1 MATVGLKVERHITQ
15 STIMLYQNQHPTW
28 RSIVA
33 VIAVAGA
40 TGVLYVNLA
49 FGVLAVTLGV

>member
-1 MATVGLKVERHITQ
+1 
-15 STIMLYQNQHPTW
+15 MLDQNQGSTW
-28 RSIVA
+28 ASVVA

-49 FGVLAVTLGV
+49 FGVLAVTLGD